1 MSKLNKSR
9 REWLDA
15 LSATGSVRFVTDEAL
30 VVAKANGWNGIPL
43 WFRSSG
49 CEYKKGRGFW
59 DISSYVNG
67 EAAPAA
73 PAPAPVTPAP
83 AVESVPASPVMQMA
97 GAEARIVPEKMEG
110 YVKWG
115 HHKTVATILAS
126 GEFYPG
132 YVTGLSGNGKTTMI
146 MQAAADANR
155 EIYRV
160 NITAQTD
167 EDDLIGGF
175 RLLNGDTV
183 WVDGPAVVAAK
194 KGAILLLDEIDLGG
208 PALMCLQPLLEGNGI
223 FVKKTGEYVVPAA
236 GFNIFATANTKG
248 KGDETGS
255 FAHTGIMNEAML
267 DRFPVTLE
275 QPYATEATEKKIL
288 KGKCQKFGVDVKAEE
303 NFIADL
309 VSWANNIRKSYE
321 VGASTEIITTRR
333 LESIMKAFAI
343 FGNHAKAIEM
353 GISRFDEQTKADM
366 LKLYEKISGERAT
379 ATMEE
384 VIDLTQSARVN
395 LNVPYASKDEAKA
408 YGAKWDDVERTWYTT
423 GENYAQNKDFFD
435 GFNPTASQENT
446 NACPW

>member
-1 MSKLNKSR
+1 MSDFKLNKPR

-30 VVAKANGWNGIPL
+30 QVANAHGWNGIPL
-43 WFRSSG
+43 WFRSSS
-49 CEYKKGRGFW
+49 CPFKKGRGFW
-59 DISSYVNG
+59 DISAYVNG

-73 PAPAPVTPAP
+73 APAPVTPAP

-275 QPYATEATEKKIL
+275 QPYPTEAKERDIL
-288 KGKCQKFGVDVKAEE
+288 KGKAKKFGVDADAEE
-303 NFIADL
+303 NFILSLCTWA
-309 VSWANNIRKSYE
+309 ANNRKAYE
-321 VGASTEIITTRR
+321 VGATSDIITTRR
-333 LESIMKAFAI
+333 LESILKAFSI
-343 FGNHAKAIEM
+343 FGDRMLAIEM
-353 GISRFDEQTKADM
+353 GISRFDEQAKADLM
-366 LKLYEKISGERAT
+366 KLYEKISGE
-379 ATMEE
+379 
-384 VIDLTQSARVN
+384 ISAPQTN
-395 LNVPYASKDEAKA
+395 E
-408 YGAKWDDVERTWYTT
+408 
-423 GENYAQNKDFFD
+423 GENADESVY
-435 GFNPTASQENT
+435 
-446 NACPW
+446 CPFE

>member
-1 MSKLNKSR
+1 MSDFKLNKPR

-30 VVAKANGWNGIPL
+30 QVANAHGWNGIPL
-43 WFRSSG
+43 WFRSSS
-49 CEYKKGRGFW
+49 CPFKKGRGFW
-59 DISSYVNG
+59 DISAYVNG

-73 PAPAPVTPAP
+73 APAPVTPAP

-275 QPYATEATEKKIL
+275 QPYPTEAKERDIL
-288 KGKCQKFGVDVKAEE
+288 KGKAKKFGVDADAEE
-303 NFIADL
+303 NFILSLCTWA
-309 VSWANNIRKSYE
+309 ANNRKAYE
-321 VGASTEIITTRR
+321 VGATSDIITTRR
-333 LESIMKAFAI
+333 LESILKAFSI
-343 FGNHAKAIEM
+343 FGDRMLAIEM
-353 GISRFDEQTKADM
+353 GISRFDEQAKADL
-366 LKLYEKISGERAT
+366 LKLYEKISGE
-379 ATMEE
+379 
-384 VIDLTQSARVN
+384 ISAPKTN
-395 LNVPYASKDEAKA
+395 E
-408 YGAKWDDVERTWYTT
+408 
-423 GENYAQNKDFFD
+423 GENADESVY
-435 GFNPTASQENT
+435 
-446 NACPW
+446 CPFE